1 MKRLS
6 VITFCLMAT
15 LSTFAYYSDYGYS
28 SSTFEMPGWFTF
40 MGIVMIV
47 WGVLEIILFFKIWG
61 MTNDVKALKK
71 DHFCETVFETKAG
84 MARYLRKNLVL
95 GNMENV
101 KKTLLKNFI
110 DNVEHGYG
118 ELPTGG
124 YVKDEKGNDQWVRFE
139 EKNLDESITPYVDNL
154 VLQYGKIGEDVPVYI
169 TRMKTFRDYYK
180 LFVKEDLIVEVER
193 ENEVVDS
200 RG

>member
-1 MKRLS
+1 MKRLFLIPVAFTAS
-6 VITFCLMAT
+6 
-15 LSTFAYYSDYGYS
+15 LSTFAYYGDYGYS
-28 SSTFEMPGWFTF
+28 SSTFEMPVWFTF

-47 WGVLEIILFFKIWG
+47 WGILEIILFFKIWG

-118 ELPTGG
+118 QLPSGG